1 MNTEKQSDTGRY
13 GIKDIYEA
21 SIKAAV
27 PMDVMGVHYDVGDT
41 ILYFDRIQEVLFQ
54 ENKNVND
61 ARGAF
66 DNRSLVYWETTK
78 EVNCIMNMGTV
89 SHLAFGMM
97 NGNVI
102 KRLPA
107 KKINQYE
114 RIYVGTNGKAKVRH
128 SIDTNSKI
136 SIYKLENDR
145 RASKILDY
153 EIDGDTLILEEKN
166 IDILVDYYFIYDQG
180 MEVVN
185 VGQKDL
191 NGYLMFVGKFRYT
204 DEYTA
209 VQKTGL
215 IEIPRLR
222 INSNFAINLGRNT
235 NPLVSA
241 LQFQAIP
248 LGSREQAITV
258 SVSYLDEDIDGDF

>member
-1 MNTEKQSDTGRY
+1 M
-13 GIKDIYEA
+13 
-21 SIKAAV
+21 
-27 PMDVMGVHYDVGDT
+27 
-41 ILYFDRIQEVLFQ
+41 
-54 ENKNVND
+54 
-61 ARGAF
+61 
-66 DNRSLVYWETTK
+66 
-78 EVNCIMNMGTV
+78 
-89 SHLAFGMM
+89 
-97 NGNVI
+97 
-102 KRLPA
+102 
-107 KKINQYE
+107 
-114 RIYVGTNGKAKVRH
+114 
-128 SIDTNSKI
+128 
-136 SIYKLENDR
+136 
-145 RASKILDY
+145 
-153 EIDGDTLILEEKN
+153 EI
-166 IDILVDYYFIYDQG
+166 
-180 MEVVN
+180 VN

-248 LGSREQAITV
+248 LGSREQATTV